1 MNILSN
7 KEWGKPSSAHVCI
20 FRDDGFKDRNT
31 YSESLRI
38 SRENRKNQIGMENQ
52 EAISIA
58 I

>member
-7 KEWGKPSSAHVCI
+7 KEWGKLSSTHVCI